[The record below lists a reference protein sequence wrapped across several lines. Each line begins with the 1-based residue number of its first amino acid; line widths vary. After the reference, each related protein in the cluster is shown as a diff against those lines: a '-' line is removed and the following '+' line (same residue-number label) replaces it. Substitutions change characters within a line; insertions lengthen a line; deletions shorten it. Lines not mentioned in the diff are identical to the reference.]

1 MIDEN
6 HKRKLFM
13 NNISQIRGQLGITQR
28 ELAHHIGWGQPRIAN
43 YETGLRAPSLLVAQK
58 IVQALNSLGAKV
70 CIEDVFPSQ
79 N

>member
-1 MIDEN
+1 
-6 HKRKLFM
+6 M

-43 YETGLRAPSLLVAQK
+43 YETGLREPSLGVAQK
-58 IVQALNSLGAKV
+58 IVQALNALGAQV
-70 CIEDVFPSQ
+70 SIEDVFPFQ